1 MKTES
6 LKKNYEF
13 KKVYKWGKSVVGRYL
28 VIYYLKNNLNY
39 NRLGI
44 TVSKKVGNSIVRNH
58 TRRLIKESFF
68 QYEENLIKGY
78 DIVIIARVLAGK
90 TNYFKIKKNLK
101 RLVKVLCKR

>member
-28 VIYYLKNNLNY
+28 VIYYLKNNFKY

-44 TVSKKVGNSIVRNH
+44 TVSKKVGNSVVRNH
-58 TRRLIKESFF
+58 TRRLIKESFL

-78 DIVIIARVLAGK
+78 DIVIVARVLAGK
-90 TNYFKIKKNLK
+90 TDYFEMKKNLK
-101 RLVKVLCKR
+101 RLLKVLWER